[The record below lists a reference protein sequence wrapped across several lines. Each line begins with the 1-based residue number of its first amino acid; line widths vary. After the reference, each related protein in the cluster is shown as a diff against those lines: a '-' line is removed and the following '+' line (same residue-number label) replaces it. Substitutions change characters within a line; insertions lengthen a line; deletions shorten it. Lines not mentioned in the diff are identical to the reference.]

1 LDVKTAAGGV
11 SFYVQRNTTY
21 SSTWTVIPYE
31 VERLNIGGAMNLAT
45 GVFTAPVNGR
55 YYFSFKA
62 LAWTSGVANAVRL
75 RVNGAFIGRSW
86 APTMENNLP
95 MLATL
100 NLNKGDTVDVYLFGG
115 STYDSSSHYTQFS
128 GFLLEEDL
136 AL

>member
-21 SSTWTVIPYE
+21 SSTGTVIPYQ
-31 VERLNIGGAMNLAT
+31 VEQLNIGGAMNLAT
-45 GVFTAPVNGR
+45 GVFTAPVDGR
-55 YYFSFKA
+55 YYFSFTA
-62 LAWTSGVANAVRL
+62 LAWTSGVDNAVFL
-75 RVNGAFIGRSW
+75 RVNGAKIGRSW
-86 APTMENNLP
+86 APSNNNNLP
-95 MLATL
+95 MVATM
-100 NLNKGDTVDVYLFGG
+100 NLKKGDDVDVYLFGG

>member
-1 LDVKTAAGGV
+1 MDVKTAAGGV
-11 SFYVQRNTTY
+11 SFYVQRSTTY
-21 SSTWTVIPYE
+21 SSNGTVIPYE

-62 LAWTSGVANAVRL
+62 LAWTSGVHNFVYL
-75 RVNGAFIGRSW
+75 RVNGVGIGISW
-86 APTMENNLP
+86 APTNYYNLP
-95 MLATL
+95 LVATL
-100 NLNKGDTVDVYLFGG
+100 NLKKGDAVDVYLYVG
-115 STYDSSSHYTQFS
+115 STYDNGDHHTHFS